1 MLFNSY
7 EFVFLF
13 LPVALL
19 GYHLLGKMR
28 LTRAATIFL
37 VVASLF
43 FYARWRI
50 AYLPLLLSSILIN
63 FVLVR
68 AMLARP
74 GKDRRRERKRFLLL
88 GLIFNV
94 GLLGYFK
101 YADFFIDNLNQVS
114 GSQFNLLHI
123 MLPLGISFFTLQ
135 QIAYLVDVYE
145 GLVKKQNLVDYALF
159 VAFFPQLI
167 AGPIVHHKEMMP
179 QFSKLRNHVF
189 NYRNASRGLLIFA
202 IGLFKKV
209 IVADTLS
216 VWASAGFDDAT
227 ALPFFAAWC
236 TSLCYTLQL
245 YFDFSGY
252 TDMALG
258 AGLMFNIRL
267 PHNFR
272 SPYKAT
278 NIIDYWNRWH
288 LTLTRFITTYI
299 YTPIVR
305 AIGRMTFNK
314 AMLATLVT
322 MFISGL
328 WHGAA
333 WTFVIWGLMHGVA
346 IVCAHFWKKSKRK
359 MPTALAW
366 LITFNF
372 VNIALVVFRA
382 REFGDA
388 VKVLRGMAGL
398 SGWLVV
404 SEGLS
409 VATVLK
415 PIQGDSTTIGMII
428 VGMLVVL
435 LAKNSTEISDRFKAS
450 PVSLIAVI
458 VMLAAAI
465 YRMGLRSEFLY
476 FQF

>member
-13 LPVALL
+13 LPATLL

-37 VVASLF
+37 VAASLF

-50 AYLPLLLSSILIN
+50 AYLPLLLGSIITNYTLVSLLIRGHKKK
-63 FVLVR
+63 LW
-68 AMLARP
+68 LW
-74 GKDRRRERKRFLLL
+74 L
-88 GLIFNV
+88 GLAFNV

-101 YADFFIDNLNQVS
+101 YADFFIGNLNAVS
-114 GSQFNLLHI
+114 GSEFNLMRI
-123 MLPLGISFFTLQ
+123 VLPLGISFFTLQ

-145 GLVKKQNLVDYALF
+145 GLVKKQNFVDYALF
-159 VAFFPQLI
+159 VSFFPQLI

-189 NYRNASRGLLIFA
+189 NYRNASRGLLVFA

-209 IVADTLS
+209 IIADTFS
-216 VWASAGFDDAT
+216 VWASAGFDEASSLT
-227 ALPFFAAWC
+227 FFAAWT

-258 AGLMFNIRL
+258 AALMFNIKL

-288 LTLTRFITTYI
+288 LTLTRFITTYV

-305 AIGRMTFNK
+305 AMGRMTFNK

-333 WTFVIWGLMHGVA
+333 WTFVIWGTMHGVA
-346 IVCAHFWKKSKRK
+346 IVCAHTWKKSKRK

-366 LITFNF
+366 FITFNF
-372 VNIALVVFRA
+372 VNVALVVFRA
-382 REFGDA
+382 REFADA

-398 SGWLVV
+398 SGFEVTLPLAAIDGSYWTVALIVAALVV
-404 SEGLS
+404 
-409 VATVLK
+409 VL
-415 PIQGDSTTIGMII
+415 TTR
-428 VGMLVVL
+428 
-435 LAKNSTEISDRFKAS
+435 NSLEIRDRFVANLI
-450 PVSLIAVI
+450 SLVAV
-458 VMLAAAI
+458 VAMLAAAI